1 MATRPR
7 SFKKPVRALL
17 LVLTLLL
24 TSAATLGF
32 FFVIFG
38 DGGGFVDLA
47 LVGLFGFLFLW
58 VAFSFWSASLGFL
71 KCLVMGPPRAAGFS
85 PTKPGTT
92 EKHTFPRVAVL
103 MPIYNESPGRVFD
116 GLRAL
121 HDSLRELGYG
131 DTIDLFILSD
141 TTKPDVWL
149 EEELEWSSLVNSVR
163 GNHRIFYR
171 HRRQNTARKSGN
183 IEDFVA
189 RYSGHY
195 EYMVVFDADSIMAA
209 DTVLEMVRRMQA
221 DRRIGILQ
229 VPPVPIHRTSL
240 FARFQ
245 EFTASAA
252 GRIFS
257 AGFALWA
264 DIDGNYFGHNAI
276 IRCDLF
282 AKHCGLPKLPG
293 PEPLGGEILSHDF
306 VEAAL
311 IRRAGYKVVVADDL
325 GGSYEESPTTLTDY
339 LKRDQRWCQ
348 GNLQHLRLVPLRG
361 FRTISRLHFA
371 MGAMSYLAS
380 PLWLLFLA
388 LGGFSALC
396 AKHNIGL
403 EFIGPVAVP
412 SWLGGMAPGALALV
426 LYAVTMGLLLLP
438 HLWTFLLMLKE
449 RRRRTEHGGALRV
462 ARSLVLSVVLST
474 LMAPLMMLYHTLFV
488 LNALV
493 GRSVQWNAQSRDE
506 VGLTWAQATADHL
519 GVTLGGVAMLLLA
532 LAFIPE
538 LVPWSTPLFLGLLLS
553 IPLAKT
559 LASVYAGM
567 WFRALG
573 FFLSP
578 IDANAPRVV
587 GHQIRHQSRRE
598 RAKRDRKAPASVD
611 LFTQAVLDPAFN
623 ALHIDIL
630 RATGE
635 MAPAADIE
643 RLRQVALAGG
653 PEFLQDKHKRA
664 LLGDPEAMAWLHTQA
679 WAQWPIET
687 LRAATDVKLFETR
700 AANLMMAR
708 PAHELRQG

>member
-1 MATRPR
+1 MPPVR
-7 SFKKPVRALL
+7 SRLKKPVRILLIALTAA
-17 LVLTLLL
+17 LTL
-24 TSAATLGF
+24 AATAGF
-32 FFVIFG
+32 FLVIFG
-38 DGGGFVDLA
+38 DGGGLVDLT

-58 VAFSFWSASLGFL
+58 VAFSFWSASLGFV
-71 KCLVMGPPRAAGFS
+71 KCLLGGPPRTVTFQ
-85 PTKPGTT
+85 PTKPGTN
-92 EKHTFPRVAVL
+92 ERHAFPRTAVL
-103 MPIYNESPGRVFD
+103 MPIYNESPDRVFD

-121 HDSLRELGYG
+121 HDALRESGYG
-131 DTIDLFILSD
+131 DVFDIFILSD
-141 TTKPDVWL
+141 TTKPDIWL

-171 HRRQNTARKSGN
+171 HRRQNVARKSGN
-183 IEDFVA
+183 IEDFVT

-195 EYMVVFDADSIMAA
+195 EYMVVFDADSIMSA
-209 DTVLEMVRRMQA
+209 DTALEMVRRMEA

-276 IRCDLF
+276 IRCELF
-282 AKHCGLPKLPG
+282 ARHCGLPKLPG
-293 PEPLGGEILSHDF
+293 REPLGGEILSHDF

-325 GGSYEESPTTLTDY
+325 GGSYEESPTTLRDY

-348 GNLQHLRLVPLRG
+348 GNLQHLRLMPLRG
-361 FRTISRLHFA
+361 FRTLSRLHFA

-388 LGGFSALC
+388 LGAFSALC
-396 AKHNIGL
+396 ARRDIGL
-403 EFIGPVAVP
+403 DVIGPVAMP
-412 SWLGGMAPGALALV
+412 AWLGGLDQGGLALAL
-426 LYAVTMGLLLLP
+426 YGVTMGLLLLP

-449 RRRRTEHGGALRV
+449 RRRRLEHGGATKV
-462 ARSLVLSVVLST
+462 ARSLLLSILLST

-488 LNALV
+488 ANALM

-506 VGLTWAQATADHL
+506 VGLTWAEATADHL

-532 LAFIPE
+532 LAFIPDF
-538 LVPWSTPLFLGLLLS
+538 VPWAMPLFAGILLS
-553 IPLAKT
+553 IPLAKM

-598 RAKRDRKAPASVD
+598 RARRSRRAPAEVD
-611 LFTQAVLDPAFN
+611 LFTQVVIDPAFN
-623 ALHIDIL
+623 ALHLDIL

-635 MAPAADIE
+635 MAPAADLE

-664 LLGDPEAMAWLHTQA
+664 LLGDPDAMAWLHTQA
-679 WAQWPIET
+679 WAHWPVET
-687 LRAATDVKLFETR
+687 LRAVGEVKLFEMR
-700 AANLMMAR
+700 EANLAMTR
-708 PAHELRQG
+708 PAHELRSA